1 MTPTAQ
7 FCRIL
12 RDRSAEHRTAAR
24 LLFTQGLY
32 GQVIAILRQ
41 ELDSMVRTIFLV
53 SLSPSNKLH
62 YINQT
67 LNNEK
72 WTLAGTK
79 TQITDRQMVDF
90 ANTLHGWT
98 KSVYKLGCAFIH
110 LSAMADYNYNNPFL
124 QLPSNEQQDIQQH
137 LHNYHSFP
145 LSDNL
150 SVATVGP
157 YLLKVLQKISDNLE
171 YEIQKL

>member
-1 MTPTAQ
+1 M
-7 FCRIL
+7 L
-12 RDRSAEHRTAAR
+12 
-24 LLFTQGLY
+24 
-32 GQVIAILRQ
+32 AILRQ
-41 ELDSMVRTIFLV
+41 ELDSMVRVIFLCTQNA
-53 SLSPSNKLH
+53 SNRQH

-72 WTLAGTK
+72 WTLPGKRTP
-79 TQITDRQMVDF
+79 ITDRQMVDF
-90 ANTLHGWT
+90 ANTINGWE

-110 LSAMADYNYNNPFL
+110 LSAMTDYNHNNPFL
-124 QLPSNEQQDIQQH
+124 QLPPNEQQDIRQH

-157 YLLKVLQKISDNLE
+157 YLLKVLDKIADNLE
-171 YEIQKL
+171 YEIQQL

>member
-12 RDRSAEHRTAAR
+12 RDRSAEHTAAGR
-24 LLFTQGLY
+24 LLFPQRLY
-32 GQVIAILRQ
+32 GQMIAILRQ
-41 ELDSMVRTIFLV
+41 ELDSMVRVIFLTTQ
-53 SLSPSNKLH
+53 SASNKQH

-72 WTLAGTK
+72 WTLPGTR

-90 ANTLHGWT
+90 ANTLYGWPQ
-98 KSVYKLGCAFIH
+98 SVYKLGCAFIH
-110 LSAMADYNYNNPFL
+110 LSAMADYNNVNPFSK
-124 QLPSNEQQDIQQH
+124 LPTIEQQDIKQH
-137 LHNYHSFP
+137 LHNYHQYP

-150 SVATVGP
+150 SVNTVGP
-157 YLLKVLQKISDNLE
+157 YLLKVLEKISSNLE
-171 YEIQKL
+171 YEIQRL